1 MANKHA
7 KAKNLRARALVSLVA
22 IIVVVAVCAY
32 LGLCGFGKGT
42 MINYLKPW
50 GDAISLGLD
59 LRGGVYTVYQAEN
72 NGDPDFDTKME
83 STVSILTSRLT
94 RQGFTEATVTRQG
107 SDRIRVEIPNVSDPN
122 QILTIIGTPAQLY
135 FVDESGN
142 NLMEGSMVKNAQAA
156 QDQDGKPCIAF
167 ELTDEG
173 AKIFAEATA
182 ANLGKTISIT
192 LDGETISRATVNT
205 VIAGGKGEITGNFT
219 ADEAKNLATLILS
232 GALPLNLAQLEVSA
246 ISATLGVEALDRAI
260 QAGIIGVALV
270 MLFMLFRYRL
280 CGLVADIALTIYIMI
295 VVLLLAL
302 TGAQLTLPGVAGII
316 LGIGMAVDA
325 NVVIF
330 ERIREEVKNGRPI
343 GSAVRK
349 GFSNALS
356 AIIDSNVTTIIAAVV
371 LYAFGTGSVRGFAL
385 TLGIGVATFS
395 NQNLGAGRRSRIW
408 QSVKAALAIYF
419 VWWVFVMAFTFL
431 LGGAAIRGITGSTD
445 EVIISNA
452 LLYLKISA
460 PVIPPMAV
468 LVILRNMLQG
478 IQHTVEPLLASGL
491 ELVGKVIFAVWLVP
505 VQGYRAVCFCEPTT
519 WVVCFVFILLAV
531 WRCRGDLR
539 DAEKI

>member
-107 SDRIRVEIPNVSDPN
+107 NDRIRVEIPNVSDPN
-122 QILTIIGTPAQLY
+122 EILTIIGTPAQLY

-142 NLMEGSMVKNAQAA
+142 NLMEGGMVKNAQAA

-182 ANLGKTISIT
+182 ANLGK
-192 LDGETISRATVNT
+192 TISRATVNT

-232 GALPLNLAQLEVSA
+232 GALPLNLTQLEVSA

-385 TLGIGVATFS
+385 TLGIGVATS
-395 NQNLGAGRRSRIW
+395 LVTA
-408 QSVKAALAIYF
+408 
-419 VWWVFVMAFTFL
+419 VFVTHKL
-431 LGGAAIRGITGSTD
+431 LD
-445 EVIISNA
+445 
-452 LLYLKISA
+452 
-460 PVIPPMAV
+460 
-468 LVILRNMLQG
+468 
-478 IQHTVEPLLASGL
+478 
-491 ELVGKVIFAVWLVP
+491 IFA
-505 VQGYRAVCFCEPTT
+505 
-519 WVVCFVFILLAV
+519 
-531 WRCRGDLR
+531 DLGI
-539 DAEKI
+539 KNQKLYV

>member
-142 NLMEGSMVKNAQAA
+142 NLMEGAMVKNAQAA

-192 LDGETISRATVNT
+192 LDDETISRATVNT

-232 GALPLNLAQLEVSA
+232 GALPLNLTQLEVSA

-371 LYAFGTGSVRGFAL
+371 LYAFGTGFVRGFAL
-385 TLGIGVATFS
+385 TLGIGVATS
-395 NQNLGAGRRSRIW
+395 LVTA
-408 QSVKAALAIYF
+408 
-419 VWWVFVMAFTFL
+419 VFVTHKL
-431 LGGAAIRGITGSTD
+431 LD
-445 EVIISNA
+445 
-452 LLYLKISA
+452 
-460 PVIPPMAV
+460 
-468 LVILRNMLQG
+468 
-478 IQHTVEPLLASGL
+478 
-491 ELVGKVIFAVWLVP
+491 IFA
-505 VQGYRAVCFCEPTT
+505 
-519 WVVCFVFILLAV
+519 
-531 WRCRGDLR
+531 DLGI
-539 DAEKI
+539 KNQKLYV

>member
-7 KAKNLRARALVSLVA
+7 KAKNPRIRAVISLVA
-22 IIVVVAVCAY
+22 IVVVVAVCAY
-32 LGLCGFGKGT
+32 LGLFGFGKGT

-59 LRGGVYTVYQAEN
+59 LRGGVYTVYQAED

-135 FVDESGN
+135 FVDEDGN

-232 GALPLNLAQLEVSA
+232 GALPLNLTQLEVSA

-260 QAGIIGVALV
+260 QAGVIGVILV

-330 ERIREEVKNGRPI
+330 ERIREEVKVGRPI

-385 TLGIGVATFS
+385 TLGIGVATSLFT
-395 NQNLGAGRRSRIW
+395 A
-408 QSVKAALAIYF
+408 
-419 VWWVFVMAFTFL
+419 VFVTHKL
-431 LGGAAIRGITGSTD
+431 LDIFSDMGIK
-445 EVIISNA
+445 NQK
-452 LLYLKISA
+452 LY
-460 PVIPPMAV
+460 V
-468 LVILRNMLQG
+468 
-478 IQHTVEPLLASGL
+478 
-491 ELVGKVIFAVWLVP
+491 
-505 VQGYRAVCFCEPTT
+505 
-519 WVVCFVFILLAV
+519 
-531 WRCRGDLR
+531 
-539 DAEKI
+539 

>member
-142 NLMEGSMVKNAQAA
+142 NLMEGGMVKNAQAA

-232 GALPLNLAQLEVSA
+232 GALPLNLTQLEVSA

-343 GSAVRK
+343 GSAVR
-349 GFSNALS
+349 
-356 AIIDSNVTTIIAAVV
+356 IIDSNVTTIIAAVV

-385 TLGIGVATFS
+385 TLGIGVATS
-395 NQNLGAGRRSRIW
+395 LVTA
-408 QSVKAALAIYF
+408 
-419 VWWVFVMAFTFL
+419 VFVTHKL
-431 LGGAAIRGITGSTD
+431 LD
-445 EVIISNA
+445 
-452 LLYLKISA
+452 
-460 PVIPPMAV
+460 
-468 LVILRNMLQG
+468 
-478 IQHTVEPLLASGL
+478 
-491 ELVGKVIFAVWLVP
+491 IFA
-505 VQGYRAVCFCEPTT
+505 
-519 WVVCFVFILLAV
+519 
-531 WRCRGDLR
+531 DLGI
-539 DAEKI
+539 KNQKLYV

>member
-7 KAKNLRARALVSLVA
+7 KAKNPRIRAAISLVA
-22 IIVVVAVCAY
+22 IVVVVAVCAY
-32 LGLCGFGKGT
+32 LGLFGFGKGT

-59 LRGGVYTVYQAEN
+59 LRGGVYTVYQAED

-135 FVDESGN
+135 FVDEDGN

-232 GALPLNLAQLEVSA
+232 GALPLNLTQLEVSA

-260 QAGIIGVALV
+260 QAGVIGVILV

-330 ERIREEVKNGRPI
+330 ERIREEVKVGRPI

-385 TLGIGVATFS
+385 TLGIGVATSLFT
-395 NQNLGAGRRSRIW
+395 A
-408 QSVKAALAIYF
+408 
-419 VWWVFVMAFTFL
+419 VFVTHKL
-431 LGGAAIRGITGSTD
+431 LD
-445 EVIISNA
+445 
-452 LLYLKISA
+452 
-460 PVIPPMAV
+460 
-468 LVILRNMLQG
+468 
-478 IQHTVEPLLASGL
+478 
-491 ELVGKVIFAVWLVP
+491 IFADMGIKNQKLYV
-505 VQGYRAVCFCEPTT
+505 
-519 WVVCFVFILLAV
+519 
-531 WRCRGDLR
+531 
-539 DAEKI
+539 

>member
-22 IIVVVAVCAY
+22 IIAVVAVCAY

-232 GALPLNLAQLEVSA
+232 GALPLNLTQLEVSA

-385 TLGIGVATFS
+385 TLGIGVATS
-395 NQNLGAGRRSRIW
+395 LVTA
-408 QSVKAALAIYF
+408 
-419 VWWVFVMAFTFL
+419 VFVTHKL
-431 LGGAAIRGITGSTD
+431 LD
-445 EVIISNA
+445 
-452 LLYLKISA
+452 
-460 PVIPPMAV
+460 
-468 LVILRNMLQG
+468 
-478 IQHTVEPLLASGL
+478 
-491 ELVGKVIFAVWLVP
+491 IFA
-505 VQGYRAVCFCEPTT
+505 
-519 WVVCFVFILLAV
+519 
-531 WRCRGDLR
+531 DLGI
-539 DAEKI
+539 KNQKLYV

>member
-7 KAKNLRARALVSLVA
+7 KAKNPRIRAVISLVA
-22 IIVVVAVCAY
+22 IVVVVAVCAY
-32 LGLCGFGKGT
+32 LGLFGFGKGT

-59 LRGGVYTVYQAEN
+59 LRGGVYTVYQADD

-135 FVDESGN
+135 FVDEDGN

-167 ELTDEG
+167 ELTDDG

-232 GALPLNLAQLEVSA
+232 GALPLNLTQLEVSA

-260 QAGIIGVALV
+260 QAGVIGVILV

-330 ERIREEVKNGRPI
+330 ERIREEVKVGRPI

-385 TLGIGVATFS
+385 TLGIGVATSLFT
-395 NQNLGAGRRSRIW
+395 A
-408 QSVKAALAIYF
+408 
-419 VWWVFVMAFTFL
+419 VFVTHKL
-431 LGGAAIRGITGSTD
+431 LD
-445 EVIISNA
+445 
-452 LLYLKISA
+452 
-460 PVIPPMAV
+460 
-468 LVILRNMLQG
+468 
-478 IQHTVEPLLASGL
+478 
-491 ELVGKVIFAVWLVP
+491 IFADMGIKNQKLYV
-505 VQGYRAVCFCEPTT
+505 
-519 WVVCFVFILLAV
+519 
-531 WRCRGDLR
+531 
-539 DAEKI
+539 

>member
-7 KAKNLRARALVSLVA
+7 KAKNLRVRALVSLVA

-142 NLMEGSMVKNAQAA
+142 NLMEGAMVKNAQAA

-192 LDGETISRATVNT
+192 LDGETSSRATVNT

-232 GALPLNLAQLEVSA
+232 GALPLNLTQLEVSA

-385 TLGIGVATFS
+385 TLGIGVATS
-395 NQNLGAGRRSRIW
+395 LVTA
-408 QSVKAALAIYF
+408 
-419 VWWVFVMAFTFL
+419 VFVTHKL
-431 LGGAAIRGITGSTD
+431 LD
-445 EVIISNA
+445 
-452 LLYLKISA
+452 
-460 PVIPPMAV
+460 
-468 LVILRNMLQG
+468 
-478 IQHTVEPLLASGL
+478 
-491 ELVGKVIFAVWLVP
+491 IFA
-505 VQGYRAVCFCEPTT
+505 
-519 WVVCFVFILLAV
+519 
-531 WRCRGDLR
+531 DLGI
-539 DAEKI
+539 KNQKLYV

>member
-22 IIVVVAVCAY
+22 IVVVVAVCAY

-135 FVDESGN
+135 FVDEGGN
-142 NLMEGSMVKNAQAA
+142 NLMEGAMVKNAQAA

-232 GALPLNLAQLEVSA
+232 GALPLNLTQLEVSA

-385 TLGIGVATFS
+385 TLGIGVATS
-395 NQNLGAGRRSRIW
+395 LVTA
-408 QSVKAALAIYF
+408 
-419 VWWVFVMAFTFL
+419 VFVTHKL
-431 LGGAAIRGITGSTD
+431 LD
-445 EVIISNA
+445 
-452 LLYLKISA
+452 
-460 PVIPPMAV
+460 
-468 LVILRNMLQG
+468 
-478 IQHTVEPLLASGL
+478 
-491 ELVGKVIFAVWLVP
+491 IFA
-505 VQGYRAVCFCEPTT
+505 
-519 WVVCFVFILLAV
+519 
-531 WRCRGDLR
+531 DLGI
-539 DAEKI
+539 KNQKLYV

>member
-32 LGLCGFGKGT
+32 LGMCGFGKGT

-50 GDAISLGLD
+50 SDAISLGLD

-142 NLMEGSMVKNAQAA
+142 NLMEGAMVKNAQAA

-167 ELTDEG
+167 ELTDDG

-232 GALPLNLAQLEVSA
+232 GALPLNLTQLEVSA

-385 TLGIGVATFS
+385 TLGIGVATS
-395 NQNLGAGRRSRIW
+395 LVTA
-408 QSVKAALAIYF
+408 
-419 VWWVFVMAFTFL
+419 VFVTHKL
-431 LGGAAIRGITGSTD
+431 LD
-445 EVIISNA
+445 
-452 LLYLKISA
+452 
-460 PVIPPMAV
+460 
-468 LVILRNMLQG
+468 
-478 IQHTVEPLLASGL
+478 
-491 ELVGKVIFAVWLVP
+491 IFA
-505 VQGYRAVCFCEPTT
+505 
-519 WVVCFVFILLAV
+519 
-531 WRCRGDLR
+531 DLGI
-539 DAEKI
+539 KNQKLYV

>member
-7 KAKNLRARALVSLVA
+7 KAKNPRIRAVISLVA
-22 IIVVVAVCAY
+22 IVVVVAVCAY
-32 LGLCGFGKGT
+32 LGLFGFGKGT

-59 LRGGVYTVYQAEN
+59 LRGGVYTVYQAED

-135 FVDESGN
+135 FVDEDGN

-232 GALPLNLAQLEVSA
+232 GALPLNLTQLEVSA

-260 QAGIIGVALV
+260 QAGVIGVILV

-280 CGLVADIALTIYIMI
+280 RGLVADIALTIYIMI

-330 ERIREEVKNGRPI
+330 ERIREEVKVGRPI

-385 TLGIGVATFS
+385 TLGIGVATSLFT
-395 NQNLGAGRRSRIW
+395 A
-408 QSVKAALAIYF
+408 
-419 VWWVFVMAFTFL
+419 VFVTHKL
-431 LGGAAIRGITGSTD
+431 LD
-445 EVIISNA
+445 
-452 LLYLKISA
+452 
-460 PVIPPMAV
+460 
-468 LVILRNMLQG
+468 
-478 IQHTVEPLLASGL
+478 
-491 ELVGKVIFAVWLVP
+491 IFADMGIKNQKLYV
-505 VQGYRAVCFCEPTT
+505 
-519 WVVCFVFILLAV
+519 
-531 WRCRGDLR
+531 
-539 DAEKI
+539 

>member
-7 KAKNLRARALVSLVA
+7 KAKNPRIRAVISLVA
-22 IIVVVAVCAY
+22 IVVVVAVCAY
-32 LGLCGFGKGT
+32 LGLFGFGKGT

-59 LRGGVYTVYQAEN
+59 LRGGVYTVYQAED

-135 FVDESGN
+135 FGDEDGN

-232 GALPLNLAQLEVSA
+232 GALPLNLTQLEVSA

-260 QAGIIGVALV
+260 QAGVIGVILV

-330 ERIREEVKNGRPI
+330 ERIREEVKVGRPI

-385 TLGIGVATFS
+385 TLGIGVATSLFT
-395 NQNLGAGRRSRIW
+395 A
-408 QSVKAALAIYF
+408 
-419 VWWVFVMAFTFL
+419 VFVTHKL
-431 LGGAAIRGITGSTD
+431 LD
-445 EVIISNA
+445 
-452 LLYLKISA
+452 
-460 PVIPPMAV
+460 
-468 LVILRNMLQG
+468 
-478 IQHTVEPLLASGL
+478 
-491 ELVGKVIFAVWLVP
+491 IFADMGIKNQKLYV
-505 VQGYRAVCFCEPTT
+505 
-519 WVVCFVFILLAV
+519 
-531 WRCRGDLR
+531 
-539 DAEKI
+539 

>member
-22 IIVVVAVCAY
+22 IVVVVAICAY

-59 LRGGVYTVYQAEN
+59 LRGGVYTVYQAED

-232 GALPLNLAQLEVSA
+232 GALPLNLTQLEVSA

-385 TLGIGVATFS
+385 TLGIGVATS
-395 NQNLGAGRRSRIW
+395 LVTA
-408 QSVKAALAIYF
+408 
-419 VWWVFVMAFTFL
+419 VFVTHKL
-431 LGGAAIRGITGSTD
+431 LD
-445 EVIISNA
+445 
-452 LLYLKISA
+452 
-460 PVIPPMAV
+460 
-468 LVILRNMLQG
+468 
-478 IQHTVEPLLASGL
+478 
-491 ELVGKVIFAVWLVP
+491 IFA
-505 VQGYRAVCFCEPTT
+505 
-519 WVVCFVFILLAV
+519 
-531 WRCRGDLR
+531 DLGI
-539 DAEKI
+539 KNQKLYV

>member
-142 NLMEGSMVKNAQAA
+142 NLMEGGMVKNAQAA

-173 AKIFAEATA
+173 VKIFAEATA

-232 GALPLNLAQLEVSA
+232 GALPLNLTQLEVSA

-385 TLGIGVATFS
+385 TLGIGVATS
-395 NQNLGAGRRSRIW
+395 LVTA
-408 QSVKAALAIYF
+408 
-419 VWWVFVMAFTFL
+419 VFVTHKL
-431 LGGAAIRGITGSTD
+431 LD
-445 EVIISNA
+445 
-452 LLYLKISA
+452 
-460 PVIPPMAV
+460 
-468 LVILRNMLQG
+468 
-478 IQHTVEPLLASGL
+478 
-491 ELVGKVIFAVWLVP
+491 IFA
-505 VQGYRAVCFCEPTT
+505 
-519 WVVCFVFILLAV
+519 
-531 WRCRGDLR
+531 DLGI
-539 DAEKI
+539 KNQKLYV

>member
-7 KAKNLRARALVSLVA
+7 KAKNPRIRAVISLVA
-22 IIVVVAVCAY
+22 IVVVVAVCAY
-32 LGLCGFGKGT
+32 LGLFGFGKGT

-59 LRGGVYTVYQAEN
+59 LRGGVYTVYQAED

-135 FVDESGN
+135 FVDEDGN

-232 GALPLNLAQLEVSA
+232 GALPLNLTQLEVSA

-260 QAGIIGVALV
+260 QAGVIGAILV

-330 ERIREEVKNGRPI
+330 ERIREEVKVGRPI

-385 TLGIGVATFS
+385 TLGIGVATSLFT
-395 NQNLGAGRRSRIW
+395 A
-408 QSVKAALAIYF
+408 
-419 VWWVFVMAFTFL
+419 VFVTHKL
-431 LGGAAIRGITGSTD
+431 LD
-445 EVIISNA
+445 
-452 LLYLKISA
+452 
-460 PVIPPMAV
+460 
-468 LVILRNMLQG
+468 
-478 IQHTVEPLLASGL
+478 
-491 ELVGKVIFAVWLVP
+491 IFADMGIKNQKLYV
-505 VQGYRAVCFCEPTT
+505 
-519 WVVCFVFILLAV
+519 
-531 WRCRGDLR
+531 
-539 DAEKI
+539 

>member
-7 KAKNLRARALVSLVA
+7 KAKNPRIRAVISLVA
-22 IIVVVAVCAY
+22 IVVVVAVCAY
-32 LGLCGFGKGT
+32 LGLFGFGKGT

-59 LRGGVYTVYQAEN
+59 LRGGVYTVYQAED
-72 NGDPDFDTKME
+72 NGAPDFDTKME
-83 STVSILTSRLT
+83 STVSILTSRLP

-135 FVDESGN
+135 FVDEDGN

-232 GALPLNLAQLEVSA
+232 GALPLNLTQLEVSA

-260 QAGIIGVALV
+260 QAGVIGVILIAAGT
-270 MLFMLFRYRL
+270 LFM
-280 CGLVADIALTIYIMI
+280 
-295 VVLLLAL
+295 
-302 TGAQLTLPGVAGII
+302 I
-316 LGIGMAVDA
+316 L
-325 NVVIF
+325 
-330 ERIREEVKNGRPI
+330 
-343 GSAVRK
+343 
-349 GFSNALS
+349 
-356 AIIDSNVTTIIAAVV
+356 
-371 LYAFGTGSVRGFAL
+371 
-385 TLGIGVATFS
+385 
-395 NQNLGAGRRSRIW
+395 
-408 QSVKAALAIYF
+408 
-419 VWWVFVMAFTFL
+419 
-431 LGGAAIRGITGSTD
+431 
-445 EVIISNA
+445 
-452 LLYLKISA
+452 
-460 PVIPPMAV
+460 
-468 LVILRNMLQG
+468 
-478 IQHTVEPLLASGL
+478 
-491 ELVGKVIFAVWLVP
+491 
-505 VQGYRAVCFCEPTT
+505 
-519 WVVCFVFILLAV
+519 
-531 WRCRGDLR
+531 
-539 DAEKI
+539 

>member
-7 KAKNLRARALVSLVA
+7 KAKNPRIRAVISLVA
-22 IIVVVAVCAY
+22 IVVVVAVCAY
-32 LGLCGFGKGT
+32 LGLFGFGKGT

-59 LRGGVYTVYQAEN
+59 LRGGVYTVYQAED

-135 FVDESGN
+135 FVDEDGN

-232 GALPLNLAQLEVSA
+232 GALPLNLTQLEVSA

-260 QAGIIGVALV
+260 QAGVIGVILV

-280 CGLVADIALTIYIMI
+280 CGLVADVALTIYIMI

-330 ERIREEVKNGRPI
+330 ERIREEVKVGRPI

-385 TLGIGVATFS
+385 TLGIGVATSLFT
-395 NQNLGAGRRSRIW
+395 A
-408 QSVKAALAIYF
+408 
-419 VWWVFVMAFTFL
+419 VFVTHKL
-431 LGGAAIRGITGSTD
+431 LDLFADMGIK
-445 EVIISNA
+445 NQK
-452 LLYLKISA
+452 LY
-460 PVIPPMAV
+460 V
-468 LVILRNMLQG
+468 
-478 IQHTVEPLLASGL
+478 
-491 ELVGKVIFAVWLVP
+491 
-505 VQGYRAVCFCEPTT
+505 
-519 WVVCFVFILLAV
+519 
-531 WRCRGDLR
+531 
-539 DAEKI
+539 

>member
-22 IIVVVAVCAY
+22 IIVVVAICAY

-50 GDAISLGLD
+50 SDAISLGLD
-59 LRGGVYTVYQAEN
+59 LRGGVYTVYQAES

-182 ANLGKTISIT
+182 AHLGKTISIT

-232 GALPLNLAQLEVSA
+232 GALPLNLTQLEVSA

-385 TLGIGVATFS
+385 TLGIGVATS
-395 NQNLGAGRRSRIW
+395 LVTA
-408 QSVKAALAIYF
+408 
-419 VWWVFVMAFTFL
+419 VFVTHKL
-431 LGGAAIRGITGSTD
+431 LD
-445 EVIISNA
+445 
-452 LLYLKISA
+452 
-460 PVIPPMAV
+460 
-468 LVILRNMLQG
+468 
-478 IQHTVEPLLASGL
+478 
-491 ELVGKVIFAVWLVP
+491 IFA
-505 VQGYRAVCFCEPTT
+505 
-519 WVVCFVFILLAV
+519 
-531 WRCRGDLR
+531 DLGI
-539 DAEKI
+539 KNQKLYV

>member
-7 KAKNLRARALVSLVA
+7 KAKNPRIRAVISLVA
-22 IIVVVAVCAY
+22 IVVVVAVCAY
-32 LGLCGFGKGT
+32 LGLFGFGKGT

-59 LRGGVYTVYQAEN
+59 LRGGVYTVYQAED
-72 NGDPDFDTKME
+72 NGAPDFDTKME

-135 FVDESGN
+135 FVDEDGN

-232 GALPLNLAQLEVSA
+232 GALPLNLTQLEVSA

-260 QAGIIGVALV
+260 QAGVIGVILV

-330 ERIREEVKNGRPI
+330 ERIREEVKVGRPI

-385 TLGIGVATFS
+385 TLGIGVATSLFT
-395 NQNLGAGRRSRIW
+395 A
-408 QSVKAALAIYF
+408 
-419 VWWVFVMAFTFL
+419 VFVTHKL
-431 LGGAAIRGITGSTD
+431 LD
-445 EVIISNA
+445 
-452 LLYLKISA
+452 
-460 PVIPPMAV
+460 
-468 LVILRNMLQG
+468 
-478 IQHTVEPLLASGL
+478 
-491 ELVGKVIFAVWLVP
+491 IFADMGIKNQKLYV
-505 VQGYRAVCFCEPTT
+505 
-519 WVVCFVFILLAV
+519 
-531 WRCRGDLR
+531 
-539 DAEKI
+539 

>member
-22 IIVVVAVCAY
+22 IVVVVAICAY

-142 NLMEGSMVKNAQAA
+142 NLMEGAMVKNAQAA

-232 GALPLNLAQLEVSA
+232 GALPLNLTQLEVSA

-260 QAGIIGVALV
+260 QAGIIGVVLV

-385 TLGIGVATFS
+385 TLGIGVATS
-395 NQNLGAGRRSRIW
+395 LVTA
-408 QSVKAALAIYF
+408 
-419 VWWVFVMAFTFL
+419 VFVTHKL
-431 LGGAAIRGITGSTD
+431 LD
-445 EVIISNA
+445 
-452 LLYLKISA
+452 
-460 PVIPPMAV
+460 
-468 LVILRNMLQG
+468 
-478 IQHTVEPLLASGL
+478 
-491 ELVGKVIFAVWLVP
+491 IFA
-505 VQGYRAVCFCEPTT
+505 
-519 WVVCFVFILLAV
+519 
-531 WRCRGDLR
+531 DLGI
-539 DAEKI
+539 KNQKLYV

>member
-7 KAKNLRARALVSLVA
+7 KAKNLRVRALVSLVA
-22 IIVVVAVCAY
+22 IVVVVAVCAY
-32 LGLCGFGKGT
+32 LGLFGFGKGT

-142 NLMEGSMVKNAQAA
+142 NLMEGGMVKNAQAA

-232 GALPLNLAQLEVSA
+232 GALPLNLTQLEVSA

-385 TLGIGVATFS
+385 TLGIGVATS
-395 NQNLGAGRRSRIW
+395 LVTA
-408 QSVKAALAIYF
+408 
-419 VWWVFVMAFTFL
+419 VFVTHKL
-431 LGGAAIRGITGSTD
+431 LD
-445 EVIISNA
+445 
-452 LLYLKISA
+452 
-460 PVIPPMAV
+460 
-468 LVILRNMLQG
+468 
-478 IQHTVEPLLASGL
+478 
-491 ELVGKVIFAVWLVP
+491 IFA
-505 VQGYRAVCFCEPTT
+505 
-519 WVVCFVFILLAV
+519 
-531 WRCRGDLR
+531 DLGI
-539 DAEKI
+539 KNQKLYV

>member
-22 IIVVVAVCAY
+22 IIVVVAICAY

-59 LRGGVYTVYQAEN
+59 LRGGVYTVYQAED

-232 GALPLNLAQLEVSA
+232 GALPLNLTQLEVSA

-385 TLGIGVATFS
+385 TLGIGVATS
-395 NQNLGAGRRSRIW
+395 LVTA
-408 QSVKAALAIYF
+408 
-419 VWWVFVMAFTFL
+419 VFVTHKL
-431 LGGAAIRGITGSTD
+431 LD
-445 EVIISNA
+445 
-452 LLYLKISA
+452 
-460 PVIPPMAV
+460 
-468 LVILRNMLQG
+468 
-478 IQHTVEPLLASGL
+478 
-491 ELVGKVIFAVWLVP
+491 IFA
-505 VQGYRAVCFCEPTT
+505 
-519 WVVCFVFILLAV
+519 
-531 WRCRGDLR
+531 DLGI
-539 DAEKI
+539 KNQKLYV

>member
-7 KAKNLRARALVSLVA
+7 KAKNLRARALVSLVV
-22 IIVVVAVCAY
+22 IIVVVAICAY

-142 NLMEGSMVKNAQAA
+142 NLMEGAMVKNAQAA

-232 GALPLNLAQLEVSA
+232 GALPLNLTQLEVSA

-385 TLGIGVATFS
+385 TLGIGVATS
-395 NQNLGAGRRSRIW
+395 LVTA
-408 QSVKAALAIYF
+408 
-419 VWWVFVMAFTFL
+419 VFVTHKL
-431 LGGAAIRGITGSTD
+431 LD
-445 EVIISNA
+445 
-452 LLYLKISA
+452 
-460 PVIPPMAV
+460 
-468 LVILRNMLQG
+468 
-478 IQHTVEPLLASGL
+478 
-491 ELVGKVIFAVWLVP
+491 IFA
-505 VQGYRAVCFCEPTT
+505 
-519 WVVCFVFILLAV
+519 
-531 WRCRGDLR
+531 DLGI
-539 DAEKI
+539 KNQKLYV

>member
-142 NLMEGSMVKNAQAA
+142 NLMEGGMVKNAQAA

-232 GALPLNLAQLEVSA
+232 GALPLNLTQLEVSA

-371 LYAFGTGSVRGFAL
+371 PYAFGTGSVRGFAL
-385 TLGIGVATFS
+385 TLGIGVATS
-395 NQNLGAGRRSRIW
+395 LVTA
-408 QSVKAALAIYF
+408 
-419 VWWVFVMAFTFL
+419 VFVTHKL
-431 LGGAAIRGITGSTD
+431 LD
-445 EVIISNA
+445 
-452 LLYLKISA
+452 
-460 PVIPPMAV
+460 
-468 LVILRNMLQG
+468 
-478 IQHTVEPLLASGL
+478 
-491 ELVGKVIFAVWLVP
+491 IFA
-505 VQGYRAVCFCEPTT
+505 
-519 WVVCFVFILLAV
+519 
-531 WRCRGDLR
+531 DLGI
-539 DAEKI
+539 KNQKLYV

>member
-22 IIVVVAVCAY
+22 IVVVVAVCAY

-135 FVDESGN
+135 FVDEGGN

-232 GALPLNLAQLEVSA
+232 GALPLNLTQLEVSA

-270 MLFMLFRYRL
+270 MLFMFFRYRL

-385 TLGIGVATFS
+385 TLGIGVATS
-395 NQNLGAGRRSRIW
+395 LVTA
-408 QSVKAALAIYF
+408 
-419 VWWVFVMAFTFL
+419 VFVTHKL
-431 LGGAAIRGITGSTD
+431 LD
-445 EVIISNA
+445 
-452 LLYLKISA
+452 
-460 PVIPPMAV
+460 
-468 LVILRNMLQG
+468 
-478 IQHTVEPLLASGL
+478 
-491 ELVGKVIFAVWLVP
+491 IFA
-505 VQGYRAVCFCEPTT
+505 
-519 WVVCFVFILLAV
+519 
-531 WRCRGDLR
+531 DLGI
-539 DAEKI
+539 KNQKLYV

>member
-7 KAKNLRARALVSLVA
+7 KAKNPRIRAVISLVA
-22 IIVVVAVCAY
+22 IVVVVAECAY
-32 LGLCGFGKGT
+32 LGLFGFGKGT

-59 LRGGVYTVYQAEN
+59 LRGGVYTVYQAED

-135 FVDESGN
+135 FVDEDGN

-232 GALPLNLAQLEVSA
+232 GALPLNLTQLEVSA

-260 QAGIIGVALV
+260 QAGVIGVILV

-330 ERIREEVKNGRPI
+330 ERIREEVKVGRPI

-385 TLGIGVATFS
+385 TLGIGVATSLFT
-395 NQNLGAGRRSRIW
+395 A
-408 QSVKAALAIYF
+408 
-419 VWWVFVMAFTFL
+419 VFVTHKL
-431 LGGAAIRGITGSTD
+431 LD
-445 EVIISNA
+445 
-452 LLYLKISA
+452 
-460 PVIPPMAV
+460 
-468 LVILRNMLQG
+468 
-478 IQHTVEPLLASGL
+478 
-491 ELVGKVIFAVWLVP
+491 IFADMGIKNQKLYV
-505 VQGYRAVCFCEPTT
+505 
-519 WVVCFVFILLAV
+519 
-531 WRCRGDLR
+531 
-539 DAEKI
+539 

>member
-7 KAKNLRARALVSLVA
+7 KTKNLRARALVSLVA
-22 IIVVVAVCAY
+22 IIVVVAICAY

-232 GALPLNLAQLEVSA
+232 GALPLNLTQLEVSA

-385 TLGIGVATFS
+385 TLGIGVATS
-395 NQNLGAGRRSRIW
+395 LVTA
-408 QSVKAALAIYF
+408 
-419 VWWVFVMAFTFL
+419 VFVTHKL
-431 LGGAAIRGITGSTD
+431 LD
-445 EVIISNA
+445 
-452 LLYLKISA
+452 
-460 PVIPPMAV
+460 
-468 LVILRNMLQG
+468 
-478 IQHTVEPLLASGL
+478 
-491 ELVGKVIFAVWLVP
+491 IFA
-505 VQGYRAVCFCEPTT
+505 
-519 WVVCFVFILLAV
+519 
-531 WRCRGDLR
+531 DLGI
-539 DAEKI
+539 KNQKLYV

>member
-142 NLMEGSMVKNAQAA
+142 NLMEGAMVKNAQAA

-173 AKIFAEATA
+173 ARIFAEATA

-232 GALPLNLAQLEVSA
+232 GALPLNLTQLEVSA

-385 TLGIGVATFS
+385 TLGIGVATS
-395 NQNLGAGRRSRIW
+395 LVTA
-408 QSVKAALAIYF
+408 
-419 VWWVFVMAFTFL
+419 VFVTHKL
-431 LGGAAIRGITGSTD
+431 LD
-445 EVIISNA
+445 
-452 LLYLKISA
+452 
-460 PVIPPMAV
+460 
-468 LVILRNMLQG
+468 
-478 IQHTVEPLLASGL
+478 
-491 ELVGKVIFAVWLVP
+491 IFA
-505 VQGYRAVCFCEPTT
+505 
-519 WVVCFVFILLAV
+519 
-531 WRCRGDLR
+531 DLGI
-539 DAEKI
+539 KNQKLYV

>member
-22 IIVVVAVCAY
+22 IIVVVAICAY

-72 NGDPDFDTKME
+72 NGDPDFDTKMG

-142 NLMEGSMVKNAQAA
+142 NLMEGGMVKNAQAA

-232 GALPLNLAQLEVSA
+232 GALPLNLTQLEVSA

-385 TLGIGVATFS
+385 TLGIGVATS
-395 NQNLGAGRRSRIW
+395 LVTA
-408 QSVKAALAIYF
+408 
-419 VWWVFVMAFTFL
+419 VFVTHKL
-431 LGGAAIRGITGSTD
+431 LD
-445 EVIISNA
+445 
-452 LLYLKISA
+452 
-460 PVIPPMAV
+460 
-468 LVILRNMLQG
+468 
-478 IQHTVEPLLASGL
+478 
-491 ELVGKVIFAVWLVP
+491 IFA
-505 VQGYRAVCFCEPTT
+505 
-519 WVVCFVFILLAV
+519 
-531 WRCRGDLR
+531 DLGIK
-539 DAEKI
+539 DQKLYV

>member
-50 GDAISLGLD
+50 SDAISLGLD

-232 GALPLNLAQLEVSA
+232 GALPLNLTQLEVSA

-385 TLGIGVATFS
+385 TLGIGVATS
-395 NQNLGAGRRSRIW
+395 LVTA
-408 QSVKAALAIYF
+408 
-419 VWWVFVMAFTFL
+419 VFVTHKL
-431 LGGAAIRGITGSTD
+431 LD
-445 EVIISNA
+445 
-452 LLYLKISA
+452 
-460 PVIPPMAV
+460 
-468 LVILRNMLQG
+468 
-478 IQHTVEPLLASGL
+478 
-491 ELVGKVIFAVWLVP
+491 IFA
-505 VQGYRAVCFCEPTT
+505 
-519 WVVCFVFILLAV
+519 
-531 WRCRGDLR
+531 DLGI
-539 DAEKI
+539 KNQKLYV